1 MTYIVLNVALD
12 VSVDFCSAVLV
23 CSCLY
28 PTSIPDNGM
37 SLGIDDN
44 NEGADIWWNTTASAK
59 DYFLSDSLAPN
70 QTQAVSVVHV
80 CVCV

>member
-1 MTYIVLNVALD
+1 M
-12 VSVDFCSAVLV
+12 

-70 QTQAVSVVHV
+70 QTQAVSVVHMCMCECLCEREREIPHV
-80 CVCV
+80 R